1 MLTTVN
7 SFYGHVSSRK
17 GQSKVPSTLNLFS
30 PEHQRPFL
38 HETGSPQQ
46 IHALVQIIFNLLTDN
61 LPISEEDTRKV
72 ITYKDSLV
80 KLAEPS
86 IPYRKKKLVLVQE
99 GSSFIQDA
107 LTPVIT
113 SLGFLTIYKSRT
125 SLYRKRRLG

>member
-46 IHALVQIIFNLLTDN
+46 IHTLVQIIFNLLTDN

-72 ITYKDSLV
+72 ITYKDALV